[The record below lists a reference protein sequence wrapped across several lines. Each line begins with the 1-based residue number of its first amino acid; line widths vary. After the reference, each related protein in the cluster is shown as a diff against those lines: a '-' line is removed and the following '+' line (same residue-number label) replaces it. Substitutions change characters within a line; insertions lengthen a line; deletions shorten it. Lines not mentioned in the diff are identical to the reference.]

1 MLYTT
6 QEMLGGQSF
15 LMLYWAFVVAD
26 LEAEPWALHMLRLC
40 SVAEPH
46 PQSPKSHL
54 NPVWSKK
61 KHILAR
67 EVTQQPRAFSA
78 LAEDQNSV
86 PGTH

>member
-1 MLYTT
+1 
-6 QEMLGGQSF
+6 
-15 LMLYWAFVVAD
+15 MLYWAFVVAD
-26 LEAEPWALHMLRLC
+26 LEAEPWALHMLRMC
-40 SVAEPH
+40 PVAEPR

-54 NPVWSKK
+54 NPLSLKK

-86 PGTH
+86 PGTP